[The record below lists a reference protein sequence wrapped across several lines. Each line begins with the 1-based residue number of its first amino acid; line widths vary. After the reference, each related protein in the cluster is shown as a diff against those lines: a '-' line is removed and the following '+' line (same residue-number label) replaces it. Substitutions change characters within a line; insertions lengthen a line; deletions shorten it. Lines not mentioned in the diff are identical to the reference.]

1 MAAPLGEPS
10 TRANPC
16 CIIAYPQEP
25 IMTQSPGAQF
35 ERLLEIMSR
44 LRQPGG
50 CPWDREQTR
59 VSLKPFLVEETYE
72 VLEAIESGDPNAL
85 QEELGDLLFQVVFHA
100 QIAAERDEFDVAA
113 LLTRLAD
120 KMVSRHPHVFGEAKV
135 ETAGDALAQWEA
147 IKQREAHQ
155 AGRRRSVID
164 GVPRALPSLLRAQRI
179 TSKASRVN
187 FDWPDARAAWTKVE
201 EECREAADALAADDR
216 ARLQDEL
223 GDVLFSL
230 VNVARLASIDAEEA
244 LQGAIEKFRRRF
256 TGMEDDLSA
265 QGKNM
270 GSVSQ
275 AELERSW
282 DAVKAQ
288 ERRR

>member
-35 ERLLEIMSR
+35 ERLLEIMRR
-44 LRQPGG
+44 LREPGG
-50 CPWDREQTR
+50 CPWHREQTR
-59 VSLKPFLVEETYE
+59 ASLKPCLVEETYE
-72 VLEAIESGDPNAL
+72 VLEAIESGEAEAL
-85 QEELGDLLFQVVFHA
+85 REELGDLLLQVVFHA
-100 QIAAERDEFDVAA
+100 QIAAERGEFDMAA
-113 LLTRLAD
+113 LLARLVD
-120 KMVSRHPHVFGEAKV
+120 KMISRHPHVFGETTLGTPG
-135 ETAGDALAQWEA
+135 EALAQWEA
-147 IKQREAHQ
+147 IKQREAHE

-179 TSKASRVN
+179 TSKAARVN

-201 EECREAADALAADDR
+201 EECREGADALAADDR

-265 QGKNM
+265 RGKSV

-282 DAVKAQ
+282 EAVKAQ
-288 ERRR
+288 GRGR

>member
-1 MAAPLGEPS
+1 
-10 TRANPC
+10 
-16 CIIAYPQEP
+16 
-25 IMTQSPGAQF
+25 MTQSPGSQF
-35 ERLLEIMSR
+35 ERLLEIMRR
-44 LRQPGG
+44 LREPGG

-59 VSLKPFLVEETYE
+59 GSLKPFLIEEAYE
-72 VLEAIESGDPNAL
+72 VLEAIESGDVQAL
-85 QEELGDLLFQVVFHA
+85 REELGDLLFQVVFHV
-100 QIAAERDEFDVAA
+100 QIAMERGEFDMAA
-113 LLTRLAD
+113 VLSRLVE
-120 KMVSRHPHVFGEAKV
+120 KMISRHPHVFGEASV
-135 ETAGDALAQWEA
+135 GTAGEALAQWEA
-147 IKQREAHQ
+147 IKQREAHD

-179 TSKASRVN
+179 TSKAARVN
-187 FDWPDARAAWTKVE
+187 FDWPDAHAAWTKVE
-201 EECREAADALAADDR
+201 EECREAKAALAADDR
-216 ARLQDEL
+216 TRLQDEL

-244 LQGAIEKFRRRF
+244 LHGAVEKFRRRF

-265 QGKNM
+265 QGKSV

>member
-10 TRANPC
+10 TRPNPC
-16 CIIAYPQEP
+16 CIIPYAQEP

-35 ERLLEIMSR
+35 ERLLEIMRR
-44 LRQPGG
+44 LREPGG

-59 VSLKPFLVEETYE
+59 TSLKPFLIEEAYE
-72 VLEAIESGDPNAL
+72 ALEAI
-85 QEELGDLLFQVVFHA
+85 
-100 QIAAERDEFDVAA
+100 
-113 LLTRLAD
+113 
-120 KMVSRHPHVFGEAKV
+120 
-135 ETAGDALAQWEA
+135 AQWEA
-147 IKQREAHQ
+147 IKQREAHT

-179 TSKASRVN
+179 PSKASRVN

-265 QGKNM
+265 QGKSV